1 MSVTFS
7 PDDLEYLS
15 SQRLGR
21 LSTVDPSGAPQNN
34 PVGFF
39 VDDETGDILIGGRS
53 MATTRK
59 FRNVQQNP
67 HVAFVVDD
75 LVSTDPWQVRGIEVR
90 GVAQALVD
98 VDPPMPGMSRELIR
112 ITPHWIGSWGISS
125 GQPGLTVHK

>member
-1 MSVTFS
+1 MNVTFS
-7 PDDLEYLS
+7 PDDLEYLNG
-15 SQRLGR
+15 QPLGR

-34 PVGFF
+34 PVGFI
-39 VDDETGDILIGGRS
+39 VDDETGEILIGGRS

-90 GVAQALVD
+90 GVAAALVD

-112 ITPHWIGSWGISS
+112 ITPHWIGSWGIST
-125 GQPGLTVHK
+125 GQPGLIVRK